1 MVTFGIVLPT
11 WIYSRSRGIWAD
23 AAFRDLVRTERPS
36 NIPQLLLL
44 LGSANYAYPLE
55 LLGTVFRCTALPQP
69 ENVSGTE
76 QTLAYG
82 TEWMLRETDATHIV
96 WLGDDALF
104 NPRWLIEL
112 EGLIGRHPEARA
124 HSVYRSAYE
133 YVHKT
138 LAEDGKDVL
147 VRSLCG
153 HGLTFTREEW
163 AAWGIQWQQGKMWTN
178 PHGGETLD
186 LHHVWARPGERWVT
200 RQSYIDHTGKTGFHC
215 QPQIPE
221 YARDFVS
228 Q

>member
-1 MVTFGIVLPT
+1 LKFGIVLPT
-11 WIYSRSRGIWAD
+11 WIYSRNRQFLAD
-23 AAFRDLVRTERPS
+23 AAFASLAETQPATEKPYLLQLVKS
-36 NIPQLLLL
+36 GQS
-44 LGSANYAYPLE
+44 GYP
-55 LLGTVFRCTALPQP
+55 TQALQKPFNCIVVPDP

-82 TEWMLRETDATHIV
+82 TQWILDETPADYVV

-124 HSVYRSAYE
+124 WSVYRSAYE
-133 YVHKT
+133 QIHKT
-138 LAEDGKDVL
+138 LVETESDAM

-153 HGLTFTREEW
+153 HGMTFTREEW
-163 AAWGIQWQQGKMWTN
+163 AAWGINWRQGKMWSN

-186 LHHVWARPGERWVT
+186 LHHVWARPGERWAT
-200 RQSYIDHTGKTGFHC
+200 RRSYIDHTGKTGFHC

-221 YARDFVS
+221 YARDFIS

>member
-1 MVTFGIVLPT
+1 LKFGVVLPT
-11 WIYSRSRGIWAD
+11 WIYSRSRRIWAD
-23 AAFRDLVRTERPS
+23 AAFRDLTCTQSPSERPY
-36 NIPQLLLL
+36 LLLL
-44 LGSANYAYPLE
+44 LGPSDYNYPVD
-55 LLGTVFRCTALPQP
+55 LLKTVFDCTALAQP

-82 TEWMLRETDATHIV
+82 TEWVLRETDASHVV

-104 NPRWLIEL
+104 NPRWLVEL
-112 EGLIGRHPEARA
+112 EGLAGRHPEARGW
-124 HSVYRSAYE
+124 SVYRSAYE

-138 LAEDGKDVL
+138 LAEDDKDVL

-153 HGLTFTREEW
+153 HGMTFSREEW
-163 AAWGIQWQQGKMWTN
+163 VAWGINWQQGKMWTN

-186 LHHVWARPGERWVT
+186 LHHVWARPGERWAT
-200 RQSYIDHTGKTGFHC
+200 RRSYIDHTGKTGFHC

-221 YARDFVS
+221 YARDFVL

>member
-1 MVTFGIVLPT
+1 MKFGVVLPT
-11 WIYSRSRGIWAD
+11 WVYSRTRQVWAD
-23 AAFRDLVRTERPS
+23 AAFRDLVLTQSPS
-36 NIPQLLLL
+36 EMPHLLLL
-44 LGSANYAYPLE
+44 VGPANYNYPTEE
-55 LLGTVFRCTALPQP
+55 LGKVFHCTAFPQP

-82 TEWMLRETDATHIV
+82 TEWMLGETDATHIV

-112 EGLIGRHPEARA
+112 EALIGRHPEARGW
-124 HSVYRSAYE
+124 SVYRSAYE
-133 YVHKT
+133 QIHKT
-138 LAEDGKDVL
+138 LVETESDAM

-163 AAWGIQWQQGKMWTN
+163 VAWGIHWQQGKMWTN
-178 PHGGETLD
+178 PTGGETLD

-200 RQSYIDHTGKTGFHC
+200 KRSYIQHTGTTGFHC

-221 YARDFVS
+221 HARDFVS
-228 Q
+228 E